1 MERGGGREQ
10 RRHVP
15 LNNFK
20 QREFAIF
27 FFLIKVDGE
36 RFCWKKFPIFD
47 FFLLVI
53 LLILSHMGCCNDRK
67 L

>member
-47 FFLLVI
+47 FFFTGNSINFKSYGVL
-53 LLILSHMGCCNDRK
+53 
-67 L
+67 